1 MKKLLQRAASCKRAL
16 STFII
21 TLAALTS
28 VAAWADVTGT
38 VTDETGE
45 PLIGANVAVKGT
57 NFATNTDIDGNF
69 TINAEKGQTLV
80 ATYIGYQIGRASWRE
95 RVCQYV

>member
-57 NFATNTDIDGNF
+57 NFATNTDIDGRFVITNVPSSAKYV
-69 TINAEKGQTLV
+69 TV
-80 ATYIGYQIGRASWRE
+80 A
-95 RVCQYV
+95 YVGMATQEVKNCPEHGN